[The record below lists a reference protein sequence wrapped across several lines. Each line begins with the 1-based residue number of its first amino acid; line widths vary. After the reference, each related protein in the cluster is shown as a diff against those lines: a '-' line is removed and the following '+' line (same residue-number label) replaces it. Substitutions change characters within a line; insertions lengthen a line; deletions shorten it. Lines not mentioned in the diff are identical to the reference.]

1 MRHRSALAALF
12 FVVTLAAPPLSA
24 GHRQGFSLSVVIDG
38 CEAPEYEHGG
48 RLYVEALRGRSFSLS
63 VSNPTS
69 ERIAVALSVDGRNVI
84 DAGRTTAVHATK
96 WVLGPGQTI
105 DVPGWQV
112 SGETARKFFFTET
125 ARSYAKWLG
134 DTENVGTI
142 EAVFF
147 REKRRWPL
155 PIERHG
161 EVEGGKSRDR
171 LADDGPLREAAPPMS
186 ASPEARR
193 ESGAQAR
200 KQEADRFAA
209 TGIGERTDFA
219 VQWIHFDEESA
230 PAARIALRYEFR
242 RELVRLGVLPRPDD
256 ALAARERAHGFE
268 PRYAPEPDRPR

>member
-1 MRHRSALAALF
+1 MRHRTALAALF

-24 GHRQGFSLSVVIDG
+24 GHREGFSLSVVIDG
-38 CEAPEYEHGG
+38 CEAPEYEHAG
-48 RLYVEALRGRSFSLS
+48 RLYVEALRGRSFSLR

-84 DAGRTTAVHATK
+84 DAGRTTARKATK
-96 WVLGPGQTI
+96 WVLAPGQTVDI
-105 DVPGWQV
+105 PGWQV

-161 EVEGGKSRDR
+161 AIEEGESRGR
-171 LADDGPLREAAPPMS
+171 AGDGPLREAAPPMN
-186 ASPEARR
+186 ASPEARA
-193 ESGAQAR
+193 ESGSRAP

-209 TGIGERTDFA
+209 TGIGERTDFS
-219 VQWIHFDEESA
+219 VHWIDFDEESA

-242 RELVRLGVLPRPDD
+242 RELVRLGVLPRSDD
-256 ALAARERAHGFE
+256 ALAARERARGFE
-268 PRYAPEPDRPR
+268 PRYAPDPDRPR

>member
-1 MRHRSALAALF
+1 MRHRTALAALF
-12 FVVTLAAPPLSA
+12 LLLALAAPPLSS

-38 CEAPEYEHGG
+38 CEAPEYEHAG
-48 RLYVEALRGRSFSLS
+48 RLYVEALRGPSFSLR

-69 ERIAVALSVDGRNVI
+69 ERIAAALSVDGRNVI
-84 DAGRTTAVHATK
+84 DAGRTTARKATK

-105 DVPGWQV
+105 DIPGWQV

-147 REKRRWPL
+147 REKRRWPM
-155 PIERHG
+155 PIDRPGAIEEG
-161 EVEGGKSRDR
+161 ESRGGR
-171 LADDGPLREAAPPMS
+171 ADDRPLRGAAPPMN
-186 ASPEARR
+186 ASPEAPGG
-193 ESGAQAR
+193 SGSRAR
-200 KQEADRFAA
+200 KQEADQLAA
-209 TGIGERTDFA
+209 TGIGERTDFS
-219 VQWIHFDEESA
+219 VHWIDFDEESA

-242 RELVRLGVLPRPDD
+242 RDLVRLGVLPRHDD

-268 PRYAPEPDRPR
+268 PRYAPDPDRPR